1 MTVSYTYNTSKVLS
15 ILPGLTTLPITDVNG
30 TASVSYAIVGQQFPS
45 IKVTDFMRDPQGH
58 IIVDAQTGLPSTA
71 PATVNMGH
79 GNPNSILGIT
89 TNFTY
94 KGFTLSAVAEYR
106 SGNVIYNLVGNSL
119 DFTGTSWH
127 SAQNGRQDFVIPNT
141 VINTGTATNPVYV
154 ANTSVITRN
163 AGRVLWTGSTLN
175 STQSTYLTSA
185 AFWKLREVSL
195 TYDIPVK
202 NILGG
207 AIKAAQVGL
216 VGRNLIMLRPSSNVW
231 TDPEFNNQSGTSNA
245 VGYTT
250 EYQTPP
256 TRIYG
261 FSIKLTF

>member
-1 MTVSYTYNTSKVLS
+1 
-15 ILPGLTTLPITDVNG
+15 
-30 TASVSYAIVGQQFPS
+30 
-45 IKVTDFMRDPQGH
+45 
-58 IIVDAQTGLPSTA
+58 
-71 PATVNMGH
+71 MGH
-79 GNPNSILGIT
+79 GTPNHILALT
-89 TNFTY
+89 SNFTW

-106 SGNVIYNLVGNSL
+106 SGNLIENAVGNSL

-127 SAQNGRQDFVIPNT
+127 SAQNGRQNFVIPNS
-141 VINTGTATNPVYV
+141 VIQTGTDGSGNPIYT
-154 ANTSVITRN
+154 ANTNVTTLS
-163 AGRVLWTGSTLN
+163 AGRALWTASTLN

-195 TYDIPVK
+195 TYDVPVK

-216 VGRNLIMLRPSSNVW
+216 VGRNLLMIRPKTNMW
-231 TDPEFNNQSGTSNA
+231 TDPEFNTQSGTSNA